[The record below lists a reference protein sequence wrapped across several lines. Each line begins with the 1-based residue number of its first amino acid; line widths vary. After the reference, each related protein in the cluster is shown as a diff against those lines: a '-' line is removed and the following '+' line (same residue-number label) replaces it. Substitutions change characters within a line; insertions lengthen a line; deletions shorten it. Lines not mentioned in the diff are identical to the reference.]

1 MEVGSMSMPSA
12 HGVLMDSTGIVIFG
26 SPYSNIRNNTIW
38 VETRTLLGGINSEL
52 CLSSHRSVVL
62 MVSVVD
68 PVPWRPEGNFSGVVV
83 EENKIYGGFATG
95 VGSRPS
101 EDKKRDAD
109 LNSGGEWH
117 ARSQQC

>member
-1 MEVGSMSMPSA
+1 
-12 HGVLMDSTGIVIFG
+12 
-26 SPYSNIRNNTIW
+26 
-38 VETRTLLGGINSEL
+38 
-52 CLSSHRSVVL
+52 

-68 PVPWRPEGNFSGVVV
+68 LVPWRPEGNFSGVVV

-95 VGSRPS
+95 VGSTPS